1 MEHIIWSNFDVNIA
15 DYADFL
21 QEEYPEVTDP
31 DKQYE
36 LCCDMN
42 YAYLDD
48 EKANLD
54 MELPN
59 PIICIADLGRWNG
72 RSMGY
77 KMIESG
83 NISDCLYDPECDYC
97 TWYVDRYND
106 LCFSGAHHDGTN
118 HYLYRVYKDNVSQA
132 QKDRLKE
139 KIYNGT
145 ATRADIVRV
154 TRRLGDEI
162 GKVYGWSFPTRQK
175 ERGEAR

>member
-1 MEHIIWSNFDVNIA
+1 MKHIIWSNMDINPA

-36 LCCDMN
+36 LCCEMN

-48 EKANLD
+48 EKVNLD

-72 RSMGY
+72 RCMGY

-83 NISDCLYDPECDYC
+83 NIADCLWDGECDYC

-118 HYLYRVYKDNVSQA
+118 RYLYRELRDLSDKQMENFLE
-132 QKDRLKE
+132 KLHTGRL
-139 KIYNGT
+139 
-145 ATRADIVRV
+145 
-154 TRRLGDEI
+154 TRRDIRRYTTSVGI
-162 GKVYGWSFPTRQK
+162 HVNKVYGW
-175 ERGEAR
+175 